1 MAEIDPNLES
11 ILPEVH
17 AIFNEKATE
26 KDLATIK
33 RVKKIEAD
41 TRQIVKNRELEIKE
55 VVMALQQRVEKE
67 EHAADDDRELAASVD
82 ALKVLETQR
91 DELESLID
99 ELNSNKENAKVQIQT
114 IRDEIKQVQSKK
126 QHVEKEMQVQLP
138 RNKGL
143 LALYNNISNIRWDS
157 DSKHWKGVV
166 VPAANEPNRS
176 IQSFEFDPMTMTEFE
191 LCNAL
196 WDMIE

>member
-55 VVMALQQRVEKE
+55 VVLALQQRVEKE
-67 EHAADDDRELAASVD
+67 EIAADDDRELSESAE
-82 ALKVLETQR
+82 ALKVLEKQR
-91 DELESLID
+91 VELESLIV
-99 ELNSNKENAKVQIQT
+99 ELASNKENTKVQIQS
-114 IRDEIKQVQSKK
+114 IREEIQQVQHKK
-126 QHVEKEMQVQLP
+126 QDADKDMQVQLP

-143 LALYNNISNIRWDS
+143 LALYNNISNVRWDS
-157 DSKHWKGVV
+157 ESKNWKGVV
-166 VPAANEPNRS
+166 VPAENEPSRS
-176 IQSFEFDPMTMTEFE
+176 IRSFEFDPMTMTEFE